1 MSENNP
7 YRPPAASV
15 EDPLPPS
22 TPGQLHPPRAC
33 PAGHGSRWIAEGF
46 DFFKRDPWMWILNV
60 VIFFTIMMILGMVP
74 FLSLVSSLLGPVFV
88 AGLILGCRDQDQGRP
103 LEVAHVF
110 AGFQN
115 QTGRLVAVGA
125 LNLLA
130 SLLLFGMAMI
140 VIVML
145 GGMDMLIT
153 MGGLENGDVTPEQAA
168 GLMMPMLLALLV
180 VMLFAVPVAM
190 LFWFAPTL
198 VVLHPDVGVIEALGL
213 SFRGCLRNVLP
224 FLIYGLILL
233 VLAIVATIPFML
245 GWLVLGPVVFGS
257 VYASYK
263 DIYLAGDNG

>member
-7 YRPPAASV
+7 YRPPAATV
-15 EDPLPPS
+15 EDPAS
-22 TPGQLHPPRAC
+22 TNPPGQLHPPRTC
-33 PAGHGSRWIAEGF
+33 PAGHGTRWIAEGF
-46 DFFKRDPWMWILNV
+46 EFFRRDPWMWILNV
-60 VIFFTIMMILGMVP
+60 IIFFTIMMILGMAP

-88 AGLILGCRDQDQGRP
+88 GGLILGCRDQDQGRP

-130 SLLLFGMAMI
+130 SLLLFGLAMI
-140 VIVML
+140 VIMML
-145 GGMDMLIT
+145 GGMDMLNT
-153 MGGLENGDVTPEQAA
+153 LGGLENGNVSPEQAA
-168 GLMMPMLLALLV
+168 GLMLPMLLALLV

-198 VVLHPDVGVIEALGL
+198 VVLHPEVGVTEALGL
-213 SFRGCLRNVLP
+213 SFRGCLRNMLP
-224 FLIYGLILL
+224 FLIYGLVLL

-245 GWLVLGPVVFGS
+245 GWLVLGPVFFGS

-263 DIYLAGDNG
+263 DIYLAS